1 MLGLL
6 QRLAWGLDAFKGMFK
21 LQMMQQTS
29 ETGTR
34 FDLQGREQ
42 VIAVDRGSG
51 VEQRVLGVAPS
62 MQPDPFLGH
71 GQLQGQGGQIPL
83 QLLVQLQ
90 SIALG

>member
-6 QRLAWGLDAFKGMFK
+6 QCLAWRLDASKGMFK
-21 LQMMQQTS
+21 LQMMQQAS
-29 ETGTR
+29 ETGAG

-42 VIAVDRGSG
+42 AIAVDRGSG

-62 MQPDPFLGH
+62 TQPDFFFGH
-71 GQLQGQGGQIPL
+71 GQLQGQGGEIPL